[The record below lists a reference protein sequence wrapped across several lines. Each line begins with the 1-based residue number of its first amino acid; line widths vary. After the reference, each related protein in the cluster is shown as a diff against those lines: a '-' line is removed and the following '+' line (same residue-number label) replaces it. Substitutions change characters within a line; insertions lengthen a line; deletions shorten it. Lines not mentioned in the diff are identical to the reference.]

1 MKIFFYNLWGW
12 LGTILKNLQGE
23 CRYQFE
29 KINNLKSHQSF
40 KPFNTIP
47 LTLKP
52 KTEMTR
58 FVYFK
63 VESKFLADRIR
74 SISCDWKSSIKK
86 ENSLKFITLSMAVNR
101 ITGSKELANLL
112 HKYGHRIFYTDTRH
126 VNKSWSNE

>member
-1 MKIFFYNLWGW
+1 
-12 LGTILKNLQGE
+12 
-23 CRYQFE
+23 
-29 KINNLKSHQSF
+29 
-40 KPFNTIP
+40 
-47 LTLKP
+47 
-52 KTEMTR
+52 MTR